1 MRGWVVGCLVAP
13 LTLCVVCA
21 GGSYL
26 VALPRV
32 RTNVSKQMANA
43 VATSVAGSIE
53 ESELVSG
60 KFVITEEDLNVN
72 SQDSFGEC
80 GANVSTSGTIIY
92 GVVTRIT
99 PAGLSLACMSAPEIA
114 YTAVPV
120 VEAGRVELTEIEPS
134 SGTLGFVFTER
145 NVEQGLEGG
154 INRALEE
161 KGLRPIALTLHDGS
175 MTILVD
181 RVPAV
186 NASAQ
191 WAAALH
197 SDGGHRR

>member
-1 MRGWVVGCLVAP
+1 MVGCLGVP
-13 LTLCVVCA
+13 VTLGVVCVA
-21 GGSYL
+21 GAYF
-26 VALPRV
+26 VALPWV
-32 RTNVSKQMANA
+32 RTSVSDQMASA
-43 VATSVAGSIE
+43 VATSIADSIE
-53 ESELVSG
+53 AGAVASDRIVLA
-60 KFVITEEDLNVN
+60 EEDVDVN
-72 SQDSFGEC
+72 NQISFGEC
-80 GANVSTSGTIIY
+80 GANVTTSGTAIY
-92 GVVTRIT
+92 GIVTRIT